1 MSLTLR
7 QLEIIHAVCRHGS
20 VTLAAAALD
29 ISQPAVS
36 MMLRDCTRLAGFA
49 LFQRKHGRLQPT
61 AEMRGLLIDL
71 ERVFEGVERVG
82 RLVDDMRDSSIGTV
96 QVAAT
101 PTLADNLLP
110 AALAAFQRARPRIQ
124 VTLEAMENRAVV
136 EAVLRERVD
145 FGLVLAPVNQPEA
158 RLINLSSAAL
168 VCVVSPDHKLA
179 GRESVTPGDLA
190 PYPLISFSR
199 SLPLGH
205 LVEESF
211 RQAGVPRRIALEVN
225 QSSVACAL
233 ARAGVG
239 VAVVDPFMLTD
250 QRDHGVVALK
260 LLPLVTVSAQAVVP
274 RDATLS
280 RPALMLLATIRRA
293 TSAARGGHRMD
304 DFRPAA
310 GISDRTARTRSSLSP
325 ISG

>member
-7 QLEIIHAVCRHGS
+7 QLEVIRAVCRQGS
-20 VTLAAAALD
+20 VTLAAAALE

-36 MMLRDCTRLAGFA
+36 MMLRDCTRLAGFP

-61 AEMRGLLIDL
+61 AEMRSLLTDL
-71 ERVFEGVERVG
+71 ERVFEGVERIG

-110 AALAAFQRARPRIQ
+110 PALAAFQRARPRIQ
-124 VTLEAMENRAVV
+124 VTLYAMDNRAVV
-136 EAVLRERVD
+136 NTVLQERVD
-145 FGLVLAPVNQPEA
+145 FGLVLAPVNQPDA
-158 RLINLSSAAL
+158 RLISLCSADL
-168 VCVVSPDHKLA
+168 VCVVPPGHKLA
-179 GRESVTPGDLA
+179 GRESVTPQDLA

-211 RQAGVPRRIALEVN
+211 RQAGVPRRIAVEVN

-239 VAVVDPFMLTD
+239 VAVIDPFMLMD
-250 QRDHGVVALK
+250 ERDHGVVALK
-260 LLPLVTVSAQAVVP
+260 LLPAAMVSAQALAP

-280 RPALMLLATIRRA
+280 RPALMFLATIRKT
-293 TSAARGGHRMD
+293 TSVLTRGVG
-304 DFRPAA
+304 
-310 GISDRTARTRSSLSP
+310 GVSDRTARIRNS
-325 ISG
+325 